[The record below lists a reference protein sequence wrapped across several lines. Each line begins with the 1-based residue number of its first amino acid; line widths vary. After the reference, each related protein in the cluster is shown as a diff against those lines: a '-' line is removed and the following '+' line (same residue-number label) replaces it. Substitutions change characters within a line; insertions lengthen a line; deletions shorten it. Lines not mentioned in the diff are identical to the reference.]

1 MSIILKAQLSC
12 YETLKTEFPANVVAA
27 PEKGSALKA
36 FSSLKIG
43 VVNLM
48 PTKEA
53 TERQW
58 ARLMAQSRHW
68 IEPVWIQMAS
78 YQPTHVPPAY
88 LDTHYA
94 ASEALALADLEG
106 VILTGA
112 PVEHLAF
119 EEVAYWQELC
129 DLIERLEAARVP
141 ILAVCWG
148 AQALLYK
155 RYGLAKHPLGKKCFG
170 LFAHLAKAQHPLTR
184 QLDKNVYLPHS
195 RHTGW
200 RQAEVAAVPQL
211 EVLIESETA
220 GIFAIEDAE
229 GDWFWSGHPEYE
241 ADTLLTEYERDL
253 SKGLAIDPPR
263 GYEQLKTGRW
273 QPEHQW
279 QETASRLLCN
289 WLDEIGPRR

>member
-1 MSIILKAQLSC
+1 MSIILKTQLSC

-27 PEKGSALKA
+27 PEEGSALKA

-58 ARLMAQSRHW
+58 ARLMAKSRHW
-68 IEPVWIQMAS
+68 VEPVWIQMGS
-78 YQPTHVPPAY
+78 YQSTHVLPAY
-88 LDTHYA
+88 LDTHYT
-94 ASEALALADLEG
+94 ASEALALSDLEG

-119 EEVAYWQELC
+119 EEVAYWQELS
-129 DLIERLEAARVP
+129 DLIDRLEAACVP

-155 RYGLAKHPLGKKCFG
+155 RYGLAKHPLGQKCFG
-170 LFAHLAKAQHPLTR
+170 LFAHQLKGGHPLTA
-184 QLDKNVYLPHS
+184 QLSEEVYLPHS

-200 RQAEVAAVPQL
+200 HRSEVAGVKQL
-211 EVLIESETA
+211 EVLIESEPA

-241 ADTLLTEYERDL
+241 TDTLLAEYERDL
-253 SKGLAIDPPR
+253 SKGLTIEPPE
-263 GYEQLKTGRW
+263 GYELLETGRW
-273 QPEHQW
+273 QPKHQW